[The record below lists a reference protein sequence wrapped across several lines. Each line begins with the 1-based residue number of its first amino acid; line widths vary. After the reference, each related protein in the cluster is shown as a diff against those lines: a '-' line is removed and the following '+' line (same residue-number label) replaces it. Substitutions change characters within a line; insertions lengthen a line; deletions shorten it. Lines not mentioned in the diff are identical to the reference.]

1 MEPPAGLS
9 MFSIST
15 YLPYILPILGVSA
28 LSPPSSTTTLAHPAD
43 QTVQPV
49 CWLHL
54 ICISLS
60 PSCTKQR
67 SQPTLHTYYLPAYL
81 LTTPYWFRSPLQSV
95 DSIHTYIHTYLH
107 TDRPHPTTRLLRVRG
122 RFSKSPT
129 LQHAQTTSRSIA
141 TIDSRPAASRVP
153 RSLGLEIPT
162 TSRQGPLDKPLPH
175 PYHRSLARELA
186 GC

>member
-15 YLPYILPILGVSA
+15 YLTYSQSWASLHFP
-28 LSPPSSTTTLAHPAD
+28 PPSSTTTLAHPASGLQQAV
-43 QTVQPV
+43 QTV

-67 SQPTLHTYYLPAYL
+67 SQPTLHTYYLP
-81 LTTPYWFRSPLQSV
+81 TTPYWFRSPLQSV
-95 DSIHTYIHTYLH
+95 DSIHTYIPPYY
-107 TDRPHPTTRLLRVRG
+107 RPHPTAAA
-122 RFSKSPT
+122 SKRTALDITT
-129 LQHAQTTSRSIA
+129 LQHTQTTSRSIA

-153 RSLGLEIPT
+153 RSLGVGNT
-162 TSRQGPLDKPLPH
+162 DYKSSRAARQAAPPPIASFA
-175 PYHRSLARELA
+175 RSRTRWLLS
-186 GC
+186 